1 MQLSTTLRN
10 TLADAID
17 TAVGTTGF
25 ARFYTTGLA
34 SLLASAACSNPAF
47 GDAGAGVAGAIDLDV
62 TPAVQDTSPAAAGDC
77 VRLGFYAST
86 AATSGADI
94 FMLGVAP
101 SGTPDVTMSNPVI
114 ATTDTVQISSL
125 RITVPAG
132 TPDVT

>member
-25 ARFYTTGLA
+25 ARFYTSGLTT
-34 SLLASAACSNPAF
+34 LLASAGCNNPAF
-47 GDAGAGVAGAIDLDV
+47 GAAATGVITLDV
-62 TPAVQDTSPAAAGDC
+62 TPAVEDTTPAAAGTC

-86 AATSGADI
+86 AATSGADV
-94 FMLGVAP
+94 FMLGVAT
-101 SGTPDVTMSNPVI
+101 SGAPDITMSNNVI
-114 ATTDTVQISSL
+114 ATTDTVQLSSL
-125 RITVPAG
+125 TVTVPAG

>member
-25 ARFYTTGLA
+25 ARFYTASLA
-34 SLLASAACSNPAF
+34 TLLASAACSNPAF
-47 GDAGAGVAGAIDLDV
+47 GAASNGVITLDV
-62 TPAVQDTSPAAAGDC
+62 APAVEDTSPAAAGTC
-77 VRLGFYAST
+77 VRLGFYTST
-86 AATSGADI
+86 AATSGASV
-94 FMLGVAP
+94 FMLGVATT
-101 SGTPDVTMSNPVI
+101 GAPDVTMSNNVI

-125 RITVPAG
+125 TITVPAG